1 MLPPFIS
8 QSEWG
13 GVIGAMIVFA
23 LFLLAA
29 GVVNVVLRTVIRRW
43 ASRTQGTLDEELLSV
58 VRGPLVLFVALSGL
72 FLALLI
78 ITGMENPRYALI
90 RGYEDYILRAW
101 LVALIAEVS
110 YLIYHLLDASLS
122 WYIRS
127 VAVKTETELDD
138 RLLPPLRRLLPL
150 AVYSLGGLMALSVL
164 NIPISP
170 ILAGLG
176 IGGLAVA
183 LAVQPTL
190 ANFFA
195 GTYVVTEGEL
205 NVDDYIELQ
214 GGPAGYVVDVGWRS
228 TKIRSMF
235 NNLIII
241 PNSQMANSIVTNY
254 YSPNPAIDVLVYCGV
269 SYDCDLEHV
278 ERVVRAAAQ
287 ELADASEHSVKGEAP
302 WFGFE
307 EFGDSNISFWVFI
320 RATDRIG
327 SFFLTSE
334 LVKAIH
340 SSLTA
345 EGIEINYPVRKLV
358 FPVGENGGG
367 VQSVVA
373 QMPDAP
379 PRPPQG

>member
-13 GVIGAMIVFA
+13 GPMTAAIVFA
-23 LFLLAA
+23 AFLLASGIA
-29 GVVNVVLRTVIRRW
+29 NIVIRVFL
-43 ASRTQGTLDEELLSV
+43 SRIANRIPGTLDEELLNAT
-58 VRGPLVLFVALSGL
+58 RGPVVLFIALSGL
-72 FLALLI
+72 FVALLI
-78 ITGMENPRYALI
+78 LTNLDSPRYALI
-90 RGYEDYILRAW
+90 AGYQDYVLRVW
-101 LVALIAEVS
+101 MVVIIAEVA
-110 YLIYHLLDASLS
+110 YLIYHLTDAALN

-127 VAVKTETELDD
+127 VAATTETELDD
-138 RLLPPLRRLLPL
+138 KLLPPLKRMLPL
-150 AVYSLGGLMALSVL
+150 AVYSLAFLMALSVL

-214 GGPAGYVVDVGWRS
+214 GGPSGYVVEVGWRS

-235 NNLIII
+235 NNLVII

-254 YSPNPAIDVLVYCGV
+254 YSPEPAIDVLVYCGV
-269 SYDCDLEHV
+269 SYDSDLALV
-278 ERVVRAAAQ
+278 ERVTREAAQ
-287 ELADASEHSVKGEAP
+287 ELVDESEHAVKSEP

-307 EFGDSNISFWVFI
+307 EFGDSNISFWVFV
-320 RATDRIG
+320 RATDRLG

-334 LVKAIH
+334 LVKVIH
-340 SSLTA
+340 SRLTA

-358 FPVGENGGG
+358 FPSAEPNI
-367 VQSVVA
+367 
-373 QMPDAP
+373 PAP
-379 PRPPQG
+379 PPSPPAPPPR